1 VCDNILSQIK
11 ERFEF
16 KDHLSAAKLFDSANF
31 KDYRLKFP
39 QEYFDATVKSYS
51 TLDSVKLKSELSVIY
66 ERDDM
71 LRLNGIL
78 ALLVF
83 INDNNLKTVLTETFK
98 LVNIICTMP
107 MSTSECERCFSTLK
121 RIKTFL
127 RSTMTEDRLNA
138 LAVLSIE
145 KTFIRSIPDFD
156 NKVIETFSA
165 AKDRRIDFMY
175 K

>member
-1 VCDNILSQIK
+1 
-11 ERFEF
+11 
-16 KDHLSAAKLFDSANF
+16 
-31 KDYRLKFP
+31 
-39 QEYFDATVKSYS
+39 
-51 TLDSVKLKSELSVIY
+51 
-66 ERDDM
+66 M

-83 INDNNLKTVLTETFK
+83 IIDNNLKTVLTETFN

-145 KTFIRSIPDFD
+145 KHIVTKSWPVTAPGSQGVFG
-156 NKVIETFSA
+156 A
-165 AKDRRIDFMY
+165 
-175 K
+175 

>member
-1 VCDNILSQIK
+1 
-11 ERFEF
+11 
-16 KDHLSAAKLFDSANF
+16 
-31 KDYRLKFP
+31 
-39 QEYFDATVKSYS
+39 
-51 TLDSVKLKSELSVIY
+51 
-66 ERDDM
+66 M

-83 INDNNLKTVLTETFK
+83 IIDNNLKTVLTETFN

-145 KTFIRSIPDFD
+145 KHIHSVHTRF
-156 NKVIETFSA
+156 
-165 AKDRRIDFMY
+165 
-175 K
+175 

>member
-1 VCDNILSQIK
+1 
-11 ERFEF
+11 
-16 KDHLSAAKLFDSANF
+16 
-31 KDYRLKFP
+31 
-39 QEYFDATVKSYS
+39 
-51 TLDSVKLKSELSVIY
+51 
-66 ERDDM
+66 M

-156 NKVIETFSA
+156 NIVIETFSA
-165 AKDRRIDFMY
+165 AKDRRINFMY